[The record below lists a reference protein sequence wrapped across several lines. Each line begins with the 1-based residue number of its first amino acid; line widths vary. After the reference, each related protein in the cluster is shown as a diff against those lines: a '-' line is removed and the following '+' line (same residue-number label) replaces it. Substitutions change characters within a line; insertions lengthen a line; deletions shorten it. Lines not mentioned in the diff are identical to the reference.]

1 MNCALPG
8 MAYFGILETF
18 CFSALGDE
26 FLFSTFMRACF
37 EFLRQKTG
45 GEGGAGPSPCYS
57 PVITLITFIGVYQ
70 FTILK

>member
-8 MAYFGILETF
+8 MAHFGILETF

-26 FLFSTFMRACF
+26 FLFSTLMRACF
-37 EFLRQKTG
+37 DLLRQKNWRG
-45 GEGGAGPSPCYS
+45 WGRPLPMLQPCNNTNN
-57 PVITLITFIGVYQ
+57 IHRCL